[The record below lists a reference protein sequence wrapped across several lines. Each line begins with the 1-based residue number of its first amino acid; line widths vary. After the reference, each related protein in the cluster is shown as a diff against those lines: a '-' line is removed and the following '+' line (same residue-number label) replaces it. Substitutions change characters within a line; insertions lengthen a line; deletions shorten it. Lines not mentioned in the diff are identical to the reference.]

1 MKVKPVIHPFR
12 KPNCQLLPGRRRK
25 LDSSTPYP
33 VLVYALAGVYGGA
46 ATTDDANDHRRCHYP
61 LDEARMH
68 CVSTAIRHCEF
79 QILKAKKKSVRE
91 NHANS
96 IFVSTTTIFLVF
108 FHQTMH
114 KNYTSVFFISFEE
127 RTLRINTTQLASLS
141 LSLSLFLSLLLL
153 LRLWLCDKTIGKSS
167 KVICLN
173 ALF

>member
-79 QILKAKKKSVRE
+79 QILKAKKKKRKRE
-91 NHANS
+91 SREFNICINYYYFSS
-96 IFVSTTTIFLVF
+96 IFSSNNAQKLYECL
-108 FHQTMH
+108 FHLIRGEDTPYKYH
-114 KNYTSVFFISFEE
+114 SISF
-127 RTLRINTTQLASLS
+127 SLS
-141 LSLSLFLSLLLL
+141 LSLSFSL
-153 LRLWLCDKTIGKSS
+153 C
-167 KVICLN
+167 CCC
-173 ALF
+173 